1 MVTETRQPDAQG
13 KARLG
18 DGISEL
24 YMLLETLEYT
34 SILEL

>member
-24 YMLLETLEYT
+24 YEGTYYWKP
-34 SILEL
+34 